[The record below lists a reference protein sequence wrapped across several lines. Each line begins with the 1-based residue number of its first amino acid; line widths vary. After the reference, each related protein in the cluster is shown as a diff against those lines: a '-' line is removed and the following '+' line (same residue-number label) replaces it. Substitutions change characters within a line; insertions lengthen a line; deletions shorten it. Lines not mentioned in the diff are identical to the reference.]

1 MSATHGERLTRVVVV
16 FVFAF
21 GLFGCG
27 GGGGGGGNGSSSSGT
42 ASSDWTAARETPYQ
56 GARQSTAGVSTNLCL
71 KIHSGTNF
79 YSSEIY
85 HDGYLIDNNGGGSG
99 SGNTLSATSTQLG
112 GLNYTGTLSTDSQN
126 LSGTYTQGAPAS
138 NGTFSLARRGS
149 QISCNWPLYAN
160 GVFDVDAPSDVASLS
175 MALDAAGNPVLAWSE
190 ESISTGTSRAHVYVA
205 RHTASGIVRLGG
217 ALDVTTTGQARFP
230 AIGISPT
237 DGTIYVAWYESES
250 TNTAKLYVKT
260 YNASAN
266 TWSLVGSGQ
275 LNTAAQAGLPRL
287 AVDAQ
292 GRPVVGWWE
301 YDASN
306 TIAPLKPYVRR
317 WVSNTWQDIGQ
328 LVGVN
333 SQGSVEDIAIHPD
346 GEPVVL
352 WKDSANDLHVSHWI
366 GSAWNGFGNNL
377 NSFGLTPPV
386 PQTPRLT
393 IRSTGDPVVAWQ
405 QEPAGNITRSTVA
418 QWDATAQTWAAYTT
432 LDAGGQHFGPA
443 IIVAS
448 DDRPIVA
455 YRSSSVGFVYVK
467 KWDGSTWRQMGGI
480 VRPNLYQ
487 STGIALARAA
497 GDRPIV
503 ALRHQATNNA
513 VQSDLY
519 LLNWEP

>member
-1 MSATHGERLTRVVVV
+1 MSATHGEHRTRAVVV

-27 GGGGGGGNGSSSSGT
+27 GGGGGGGGGSGGGT
-42 ASSDWTAARETPYQ
+42 ASDDWNAARETPYQ
-56 GARQSTAGVSTNLCL
+56 GTRQASAGGNMNLCL

-85 HDGYLIDNNGGGSG
+85 HDGYLIDNNGGGNG

-112 GLNYTGTLSTDSQN
+112 GLSYIGTLSTDAQA

-138 NGTFSLARRGS
+138 NGTFSLTRRGS

-175 MALDAAGNPVLAWSE
+175 MALDIAGNPVLAWSE
-190 ESISTGTSRAHVYVA
+190 ESTSTGAWRAHVYVA
-205 RHTASGIVRLGG
+205 RRTASGIVRLGG
-217 ALDVTTTGQARFP
+217 ALDITTTGQARFP

-250 TNTAKLYVKT
+250 TATAKLYVKT
-260 YNASAN
+260 YNASTN

-287 AVDAQ
+287 AVDAL

-317 WVSNTWQDIGQ
+317 WVSNAWQDVGQ

-333 SQGSVEDIAIHPD
+333 SQGSVEDIATNPTD

-352 WKDSANDLHVSHWI
+352 WKDDFGDVYVSRWT
-366 GSAWNGFGNNL
+366 GSTWSGFGNDL
-377 NSFGLTPPV
+377 SSVSFPP
-386 PQTPRLT
+386 PESQTLRLAM
-393 IRSTGDPVVAWQ
+393 RSNGNPVVAWQ
-405 QEPAGNITRSTVA
+405 QVAVGTTRSTVA
-418 QWDATAQTWAAYTT
+418 QWDATAQTWTAYTT

-443 IIVAS
+443 IVVAN
-448 DDRPIVA
+448 DNHPIVA
-455 YRSSSVGFVYVK
+455 YRAGSVGSVYVK
-467 KWDGSTWRQMGGI
+467 KWDGSAWRQMGG
-480 VRPNLYQ
+480 VVTPNLYQ